1 MIAFLFLYFAL
12 ALPITLIAVLCGIP
26 EHCRAP
32 GPSRSSTIRITIL
45 ANIALFSLIG
55 YQIYNSLN
63 YPPHY
68 KLTEDEDMN
77 YRQHRQP
84 TALELQ
90 KGKEI
95 LKHWKKA
102 SNDERCKMVDDL
114 LASRLLYN
122 MTQQEVLA
130 ALGPPSEPGND
141 YPYYCLSTGEGG
153 CELFFELK
161 DNRVSDVFLSVAP

>member
-1 MIAFLFLYFAL
+1 MLALLLIYFAL

-32 GPSRSSTIRITIL
+32 GPSRSSTIRIIIL
-45 ANIALFSLIG
+45 ANIALFSFIG
-55 YQIYNSLN
+55 YQIYNSIH

-77 YRQHRQP
+77 YRQHKQP
-84 TALELQ
+84 SAIELQ

-102 SNDERCKMVDDL
+102 SNDDRCEMVDDL
-114 LASRLLYN
+114 ILSRLLYG
-122 MTQQEVLA
+122 MTRQELFD
-130 ALGPPSEPGND
+130 ALGPPSELA
-141 YPYYCLSTGEGG
+141 PYYCLSVGEGG
-153 CELFFELK
+153 CELHFELK
-161 DNRVSDVFLSVAP
+161 DNRVSDVYLSVAP